1 MRFLLAFFL
10 AITLSSLVPAQSTDN
25 RARIDSL
32 ESLLPSSNSLEKSRV
47 DILNQLGYEYWIIEP
62 NQSERY
68 GLEALEIAEH
78 ISYSEGTAFANR
90 VIGVAHWARGNLEL
104 AFRYL
109 LAAESAY
116 RELGDQSGLA
126 NSRLNLGLAYT
137 DQRNFD
143 MARQKIHEALASFRE
158 LGDQSR
164 IATSYTKLGDLLTIQ
179 QAYDSAFTYLREAL
193 DIHQQTNFLYG
204 IAEVNNKLGK
214 LAIAKEDYNEAI
226 SYFLVA
232 MTAGGQRNDHVGLAE
247 NNYGIGYTYLQQANY
262 PQARTYLS
270 SALRIAEEFGLK
282 KILRDAYYSYM
293 ELEKAQG
300 NYRAAVGYYDN
311 FLAIRDTLFN
321 EEQAN
326 IIANLEAQRTFADK
340 ERELELAQRDL
351 DLLVQRKK
359 TDRLTILALAMV
371 LISLAAIGYAMIERK
386 NNKLARKQQDLLS
399 AQRVTSELQY
409 SLKAKDQELT
419 SYTLNFVQ
427 KNELIAEL
435 KIRLKNLKPHLK
447 QSHQKDIEAISR
459 QVDTALRVDEDWSDF
474 RRHFE
479 SVHPDLI
486 KRLTK
491 DYPKLTKNE
500 FKLIALLR
508 LKLSSKEI
516 STVLGISP
524 DSVKTARYRLRKKLD
539 IDPKQELFDFLLQYE
554 QEL

>member
-1 MRFLLAFFL
+1 MRILFALFLFL
-10 AITLSSLVPAQSTDN
+10 IGWNIISAQSADN

-32 ESLLPSSNSLEKSRV
+32 ERLLEIVTESGQEKV

-68 GLEALEIAEH
+68 GLEALEIAQA
-78 ISYSEGTAFANR
+78 SAYPAGNAFANR

-109 LAAESAY
+109 LDAEADY
-116 RELGDQSGLA
+116 RELNDQSGLA

-143 MARQKIHEALASFRE
+143 MAHQKIHQALQSFRQ

-247 NNYGIGYTYLQQANY
+247 NNYGIGYAYLQQTNY
-262 PQARTYLS
+262 TQARTYLT
-270 SALRIAEEFGLK
+270 SALRIAETFGLK

-293 ELEKAQG
+293 ELEKAEG

-311 FLAIRDTLFN
+311 YLTVRDTLFN

-340 ERELELAQRDL
+340 ERELQLAQRDL

-359 TDRLTILALAMV
+359 TDRLTILALVMG
-371 LISLAAIGYAMIERK
+371 LISLAAIGFGMIQRK
-386 NNKLARKQQDLLS
+386 NSKLARKQQDLLS

-427 KNELIAEL
+427 KNELIADL
-435 KIRLKNLKPHLK
+435 KARLKNLKPQLERT
-447 QSHQKDIEAISR
+447 HQKDLDAIGR
-459 QVDTALRVDEDWSDF
+459 QLDTALRVDEDWSDF

-479 SVHPDLI
+479 SVHPELI
-486 KRLTK
+486 GRLTK